1 MTLSTALF
9 IFAAQLLAYLVKG
22 LIGFGN
28 PLISAPILSM
38 GLDNVVI
45 TPGTLLLDCPVNAW
59 ITWKNRHSFQW
70 RKILPLLAANF
81 CGVIPGTLL
90 LRFSM
95 PWVIKTV
102 LGVVVVLLGLEMAT
116 RSLRPVKPDRK
127 DRPWLRLAVSA
138 FSGVCAGLFGI
149 NMFIVAYLQRTARD
163 YSEFKGS
170 MCFLFFGENAVRV
183 VTYLVTDLFTG
194 PVLLF
199 ALASVPAA
207 VLAMGLAAWL
217 GPRLE
222 EEKLQKGA
230 IVLFLLDGVSI
241 IVKSVVFHK
250 LRKKRRPCGRLF
262 ISAFVSPQCTP
273 APGRWRRSPP
283 RRSSGSSRSPLSG
296 WCPPR
301 SSSRWAHT

>member
-70 RKILPLLAANF
+70 RKILLAANF

-102 LGVVVVLLGLEMAT
+102 LGLVVVLLGLEMAT

-207 VLAMGLAAWL
+207 VLAMGTSSAVSALI
-217 GPRLE
+217 
-222 EEKLQKGA
+222 GA
-230 IVLFLLDGVSI
+230 EPGA
-241 IVKSVVFHK
+241 
-250 LRKKRRPCGRLF
+250 GRL
-262 ISAFVSPQCTP
+262 SQAKANCKKTP
-273 APGRWRRSPP
+273 HAGGGHRIGVRGAMPGTGRDPAQRLWGRPPAARSCRAHSDRDGGVFTVQLPLWLLLLLHARR
-283 RRSSGSSRSPLSG
+283 G
-296 WCPPR
+296 
-301 SSSRWAHT
+301 

>member
-1 MTLSTALF
+1 MTISMALF
-9 IFAAQLLAYLVKG
+9 VFSAQLLAYTVKG

-59 ITWKNRHSFQW
+59 ITWKNRRSFQW
-70 RKILPLLAANF
+70 RRILPLLAANF

-95 PWVIKTV
+95 PWIIKTV
-102 LGVVVVLLGLEMAT
+102 LGVIVVFLGLEMAT

-127 DRPWLRLAVSA
+127 DRPWLRLVVSA

-149 NMFIVAYLQRTARD
+149 NMFIVAYLQRTAKD

-183 VTYLVTDLFTG
+183 VTYLVTGLFTG

-199 ALASVPAA
+199 ALVSVPAA
-207 VLAMGLAAWL
+207 VLAMALAARL

-222 EEKLQKGA
+222 EGKLQKAA
-230 IVLFLLDGVSI
+230 IVLFLLGGVSI
-241 IVKSVVFHK
+241 IVKSVVFH
-250 LRKKRRPCGRLF
+250 
-262 ISAFVSPQCTP
+262 T
-273 APGRWRRSPP
+273 
-283 RRSSGSSRSPLSG
+283 
-296 WCPPR
+296 
-301 SSSRWAHT
+301 

>member
-170 MCFLFFGENAVRV
+170 MCFLFFGENAVR
-183 VTYLVTDLFTG
+183 
-194 PVLLF
+194 
-199 ALASVPAA
+199 
-207 VLAMGLAAWL
+207 
-217 GPRLE
+217 
-222 EEKLQKGA
+222 
-230 IVLFLLDGVSI
+230 
-241 IVKSVVFHK
+241 
-250 LRKKRRPCGRLF
+250 
-262 ISAFVSPQCTP
+262 
-273 APGRWRRSPP
+273 
-283 RRSSGSSRSPLSG
+283 
-296 WCPPR
+296 
-301 SSSRWAHT
+301 